1 MRTFPSSLLFYPAI
15 VAACLIALV
24 PSAAARAQDSALRAE
39 RVVPFAAGKSAS
51 LNAKV
56 GPVNVQSVE
65 FSDRGRGSG
74 SGIPGI
80 GRPAPSETSTTLRA
94 HFLAENPSAD
104 EWEVTFTLE
113 FLDKSGKLIDRVV
126 KKSTWEGQSKPYDI
140 DHPILAYVVPSIAE
154 VRIKLEGRLD

>member
-1 MRTFPSSLLFYPAI
+1 MT
-15 VAACLIALV
+15 
-24 PSAAARAQDSALRAE
+24 ARAQDSALRAE
-39 RVVPFAAGKSAS
+39 RVVPFVTGKASA

-56 GPVNVQSVE
+56 GPVTVQSVE
-65 FSDRGRGSG
+65 FSDRGRGAG

-80 GRPAPSETSTTLRA
+80 GRPTPSETTTTLRA

-113 FLDKSGKLIDRVV
+113 FVDKAGKLIDRVV
-126 KKSTWEGQSKPYDI
+126 RKAKWEGQSKPYDVEQ
-140 DHPILAYVVPSIAE
+140 PILAYVVPLIAD

>member
-1 MRTFPSSLLFYPAI
+1 MPFVTSK
-15 VAACLIALV
+15 AAN
-24 PSAAARAQDSALRAE
+24 
-39 RVVPFAAGKSAS
+39 

-65 FSDRGRGSG
+65 FSDRGRVAGSV
-74 SGIPGI
+74 IPGI
-80 GRPAPSETSTTLRA
+80 GRPTPTETSTTIRA

-113 FLDKSGKLIDRVV
+113 FLDKSGTLIDRVV
-126 KKSTWEGQSKPYDI
+126 KKAKWEGSAKPYDI
-140 DHPILAYVVPSIAE
+140 DHPILAYVVPSIAD

>member
-1 MRTFPSSLLFYPAI
+1 MPFVTAK
-15 VAACLIALV
+15 VA
-24 PSAAARAQDSALRAE
+24 P
-39 RVVPFAAGKSAS
+39 

-65 FSDRGRGSG
+65 FSDRGRVAG

-80 GRPAPSETSTTLRA
+80 GRPTPTETSTTIRA

-126 KKSTWEGQSKPYDI
+126 KKAKWEGASKPYDI
-140 DHPILAYVVPSIAE
+140 DHPILAYVVPSIAD